1 MSNLPT
7 WRDAVQLRLINVSAG
22 KAYVP
27 ESADLQ
33 LELLRQ
39 SWEKNPYR
47 TKTWDK
53 FRRESL
59 TAVVLIY
66 TQEVFGGGN
75 IPVSQHCFKSGD
87 TKWISGL
94 FPGNGVYLHQN
105 PLFPEMQKSE
115 GKSEICILLHAFWLK
130 RWIEKAL
137 RQQQTPSFQKKLHSK
152 MAEQAGKSPCT
163 NHQWP
168 RPLEGPKKRT
178 YHHPRQ
184 LEEHQ
189 RNQSPIKAIP
199 FKASLDGSRHYGPVL
214 PLPCQKQAR
223 P

>member
-1 MSNLPT
+1 MSNLLT

-27 ESADLQ
+27 DSADLQ

-59 TAVVLIY
+59 TAALLIY
-66 TQEVFGGGN
+66 TQEVFAGGT
-75 IPVSQHCFKSGD
+75 S
-87 TKWISGL
+87 L
-94 FPGNGVYLHQN
+94 FPSTVLNLEIPRGSLGCSQATEFTFTENLCALESRNLKENLKYVY
-105 PLFPEMQKSE
+105 FCTRVGWK
-115 GKSEICILLHAFWLK
+115 
-130 RWIEKAL
+130 
-137 RQQQTPSFQKKLHSK
+137 TPSGSSKPLPSKKS
-152 MAEQAGKSPCT
+152 CT
-163 NHQWP
+163 ARWQNRLGSHPALTTNGQGQQRVP
-168 RPLEGPKKRT
+168 KRT
-178 YHHPRQ
+178 YHHPRR
-184 LEEHQ
+184 LEEHR

-199 FKASLDGSRHYGPVL
+199 FKASPDGSRYYGPVL
-214 PLPCQKQAR
+214 PLPCQKQAG